1 METSPEIGMNQ
12 IQRYQQMLTDLVVQY
27 APKVLLAIVT
37 LVVGLWIIGGIVKM
51 VDKALAARNVDS
63 TLSPFLKSLIGW
75 TLRLVLLISVASM
88 VGVQTTSFVAVLGAA
103 GLAVGLALQG
113 SLANFAGGVL
123 ILMFR
128 PYRVGDFIVAQGE
141 MGVVKEIQI
150 FCTIL
155 TNPQNRRVI
164 IPNGSL
170 ANGNIMNFSV
180 EETARVDTMVGISYD
195 ADMKKAKEVLTTM
208 IKDIPK
214 VLEEPA
220 PTIAVHELGDSSVN
234 LVVRAHVKTPDYW
247 EVYWQMVEQTK
258 VALDEAGIPIPFP
271 QRDVHLFQQSK

>member
-1 METSPEIGMNQ
+1 MNQ
-12 IQRYQQMLTDLVVQY
+12 IQRYQQLLLDLVVQY
-27 APKVLLAIVT
+27 APKFLLAIAT
-37 LVVGLWIIGGIVKM
+37 LVLGLWVVGVVLKM
-51 VDKALAARNVDS
+51 IDKGLRARKVDG
-63 TLSPFLKSLIGW
+63 TLSPFLKSLVGW

-123 ILMFR
+123 ILIFR

-141 MGVVKEIQI
+141 MGVVQEIQI

-155 TNPQNRRVI
+155 SNPQNRRVI
-164 IPNGSL
+164 VPNGAL
-170 ANGNIMNFSV
+170 ANGNITNFSV

-195 ADMKKAKEVLTTM
+195 ADMKKAKELLSAMVR
-208 IKDIPK
+208 DIPK
-214 VLEEPA
+214 VLAEPA

-234 LVVRAHVKTPDYW
+234 LIVRAHVKTPDYW
-247 EVYWQMVEQTK
+247 EVYWEMIERTK
-258 VALDEAGIPIPFP
+258 ETLDGAGIAIPFP
-271 QRDVHLFQQSK
+271 QRDVHLFQSTQ